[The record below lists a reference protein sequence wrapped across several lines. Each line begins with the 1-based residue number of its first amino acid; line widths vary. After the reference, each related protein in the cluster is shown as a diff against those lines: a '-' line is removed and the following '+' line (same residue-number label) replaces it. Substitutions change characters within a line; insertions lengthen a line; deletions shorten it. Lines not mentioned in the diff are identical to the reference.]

1 MRPGLRTLPALLTAA
16 ALAAAFPAPAAAQSG
31 DLPADLSTET
41 SQAGSTNPAATKSK
55 EGGTEGLTLSAD
67 EAIHIAR
74 DDINVLEAE
83 QAHPGKLD
91 AVAQAKPPDTWQ
103 VGFQAGKDEV
113 VQVLVD
119 DATGKVRESWTGNQ
133 VEWQMARGYE
143 GSFGHTLNAPYVW
156 IPLCLIFLI
165 CLLDFRQLR
174 RAAHLD
180 LAVLLAFSISQIYFN
195 RGEIGVSVPLVY
207 PVLAYLF
214 ARAVWIGFRGSGR
227 GLTPTLS
234 AEWLAIGAIFLIA
247 FRVAINIVD
256 SGVIDVGYAG
266 VIGADHLLSGEAM
279 WGEKTFPDDNGFGD
293 TYGPVNYLFYVPFEL
308 AMPWS
313 GEWDQL
319 PAAHAASIF
328 FDLATVAGLFVLGR
342 RLREGQAGLSL
353 GVVLAFAWLAYP
365 YSDYAL
371 QSNSNDSLVA
381 ALLVWALVFFAR
393 PAARGLLLAAA
404 TLTKFVP
411 LVLAPLFA
419 VGTRG
424 LAAGRSLD
432 SDWLRK
438 FAIFSVSLAA
448 AAAVF
453 LLWPLL
459 DTGLDTFYD
468 RTVASQIDRTSPFS
482 LWGQTDLGW
491 LQTAIRIATVGLGI
505 LFAFF
510 PRERT
515 IPQVAALAAA
525 LLIAVQF
532 TADHWFYLYIVWFF
546 PLLLVGIATARE
558 SEPARTTPP
567 ARPLEPQPQH
577 P

>member
-1 MRPGLRTLPALLTAA
+1 MQFWPSPSPRRPPPSPATS
-16 ALAAAFPAPAAAQSG
+16 P
-31 DLPADLSTET
+31 LSLSSES
-41 SQAGSTNPAATKSK
+41 SQAGSTNPAATKPK
-55 EGGTEGLTLSAD
+55 DGGTEGLTLTAD

-83 QAHPGKLD
+83 EAHRGKLD
-91 AVAQAKPPDTWQ
+91 AVAEAKPPDTWQ
-103 VGFQAGKDEV
+103 VGFRAGKDEV
-113 VQVLVD
+113 VQVLID
-119 DATGKVRESWTGNQ
+119 DATGEVRESWTGHQ

-156 IPLCLIFLI
+156 IPLCLLFLL
-165 CLLDFRQLR
+165 CLLDFRRLW

-195 RGEIGVSVPLVY
+195 HGEIGVSVPLVY
-207 PVLAYLF
+207 PVLAYLL
-214 ARAVWIGFRGSGR
+214 ARAIWIGFRGPGR

-234 AEWLAIGAIFLIA
+234 AEWMAIAAIFLIA

-266 VIGADHLLSGEAM
+266 VIGADHLLNGQAM
-279 WGEKTFPDDNGFGD
+279 WGERTFPDDNGFGD

-308 AMPWS
+308 IMPWS

-328 FDLATVAGLFVLGR
+328 FDLATVTGLFALGR
-342 RLREGQAGLSL
+342 RLRDGQAGLSL
-353 GVVLAFAWLAYP
+353 GVLLAFAWLAYP
-365 YSDYAL
+365 YSAYAL

-381 ALLVWALVFFAR
+381 ALLVWSLVFFAR

-404 TLTKFVP
+404 ALTKFIP

-432 SDWLRK
+432 RDWLRK
-438 FAIFSVSLAA
+438 FVIFGASFAVAA
-448 AAAVF
+448 ALF
-453 LLWPLL
+453 LLWPLF
-459 DTGLDTFYD
+459 DSGLDGFYD

-491 LQTAIRIATVGLGI
+491 LQTALRIATVGLGI
-505 LFAFF
+505 LLAFI

-525 LLIAVQF
+525 MLIAVQF

-546 PLLLVGIATARE
+546 PLLLVGIATAPG

-567 ARPLEPQPQH
+567 ARRREPQPQH